1 MSISK
6 ITSASTSSDGLLVC
20 AAEEEGGALHL
31 WKIDYPNSTTI
42 PIMKFQLGDFRG
54 AICRFVPSRAPLF
67 VDPNKPRKLNS
78 DYKVIISG
86 IEHLSQARRRGAL
99 VLVEFFDVHV
109 HSDEKFK
116 INGRDMRLD
125 TDEKSSIVVSPQN
138 PGRGMFQTRTMDL
151 KNGNG
156 NDKATFQVEI
166 NDISR

>member
-1 MSISK
+1 MSASRDSTIRFWDYRGSKINKDKVFYCDFESKIK

-109 HSDEKFK
+109 HSDGIK
-116 INGRDMRLD
+116 IMYGFRRIL
-125 TDEKSSIVVSPQN
+125 
-138 PGRGMFQTRTMDL
+138 
-151 KNGNG
+151 
-156 NDKATFQVEI
+156 
-166 NDISR
+166 